1 MISVLRVSLPGDV
14 DIDDFLRTHSELHVE
29 SVRRAGDVGRLVR
42 VADTSGFNATIASGG
57 RFSDLLV
64 RTIAL
69 LERMQPALGYARSV
83 GAILEVDFGL
93 EVGSRGTETGAGN
106 RIRTGDPQ
114 LGNSFRE
121 A

>member
-1 MISVLRVSLPGDV
+1 MISVLGVSLPGDV

-83 GAILEVDFGL
+83 GAISSKSISDSKSVLAVRKLE
-93 EVGSRGTETGAGN
+93 RETG
-106 RIRTGDPQ
+106 
-114 LGNSFRE
+114 
-121 A
+121 